1 MRRVPQILLLLATV
15 LAAASQDWHGFGPV
29 APVLLPDLEAERHDG
44 ERVRLRQVF
53 AGRRSVVQFVFVD
66 CPTAC
71 PLLGNLFHKVDR
83 ELDDP
88 SAQLVTITVNPAA
101 DTPARLNEWRR
112 QFHASSRWLALRL
125 AESDLKVL
133 LRAFQQD
140 SGPPSGHT
148 LQVFFVDSGTQYV
161 GRTTAMP
168 NADAIARQLNAT
180 LRPAAPKPAPVR
192 AAAPAGGEDLFA
204 GRGRIAPS
212 TGGDFVA
219 PETVRC
225 AGCHGVTGEGG
236 GEGKQRTPPIRGAE
250 LTAERRR
257 RGGPPSRYTVES
269 FCDSLRTGVD
279 PAGVRF
285 SDLMP
290 RYALD
295 GRSCRLL
302 WDFLTN

>member
-1 MRRVPQILLLLATV
+1 MRLAAPILLLLATV
-15 LAAASQDWHGFGPV
+15 HVNSAQDWHGVGPV

-53 AGRRSVVQFVFVD
+53 SGRRSVVQFIFVD

-71 PLLGNLFHKVDR
+71 PLLGNLFRKVDR

-88 SAQLVTITVNPAA
+88 GAQLVTITVNPAA

-112 QFHASSRWLALRL
+112 QFHASSRWFALRL
-125 AESDLKVL
+125 AAADLAVL
-133 LRAFQQD
+133 LRTFQQEAG
-140 SGPPSGHT
+140 SPSGHT
-148 LQVFFVDSGTQYV
+148 LQIFLVDEGSRYV

-168 NADAIARQLNAT
+168 NAAAVAAQLNTT
-180 LRPAAPKPAPVR
+180 LRAADS
-192 AAAPAGGEDLFA
+192 APAWERASTPASGQDLFA

-225 AGCHGVTGEGG
+225 SGCHGVAGEGG

-269 FCDSLRTGVD
+269 FCASLRTGVD
-279 PAGVRF
+279 PAGVRY

-302 WDFLTN
+302 WDFLSN